1 MNIQQL
7 LEEKEK
13 EEQISRLKIWIL
25 EIYDLISF
33 IIFALGFVLFI
44 KYFIFTPFNV
54 VGHSM
59 EPTVHNGDFLIVNE
73 ITPRLKKQLHRW
85 QIVIFSPP
93 WKDIDYIKRII
104 GLPGEIVKIMS
115 GSVYICHKNW
125 SWMNCKKLKEPYLA
139 TWTITKPTCWIDT
152 FYVKSW
158 TYFVLWD
165 NREHSTDSRCCFS
178 VGCYSWASY
187 LVPKENI
194 IWIPL
199 LRITKWQLQ
208 WYGFWN
214 KN

>member
-73 ITPRLKKQLHRW
+73 ITPRLKKQLHR
-85 QIVIFSPP
+85 
-93 WKDIDYIKRII
+93 
-104 GLPGEIVKIMS
+104 
-115 GSVYICHKNW
+115 
-125 SWMNCKKLKEPYLA
+125 
-139 TWTITKPTCWIDT
+139 
-152 FYVKSW
+152 
-158 TYFVLWD
+158 
-165 NREHSTDSRCCFS
+165 
-178 VGCYSWASY
+178 
-187 LVPKENI
+187 
-194 IWIPL
+194 
-199 LRITKWQLQ
+199 
-208 WYGFWN
+208 
-214 KN
+214 